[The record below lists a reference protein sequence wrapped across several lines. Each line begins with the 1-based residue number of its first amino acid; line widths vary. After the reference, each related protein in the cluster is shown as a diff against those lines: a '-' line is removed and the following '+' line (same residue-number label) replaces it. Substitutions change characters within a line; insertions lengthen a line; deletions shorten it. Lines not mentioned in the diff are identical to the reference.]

1 MKGKDSQR
9 YILIM
14 DDEESIRTVLEIF
27 FKKNGY
33 LVDTGGTVE
42 DAYRL
47 LSLHVY
53 DVVITD
59 MKMAARDDGL
69 RVLRRVKESHP
80 ETEVIIMTAHGS
92 IENAVL
98 AMRQGAFNY
107 VTKPFDNQEL
117 SILVERALEKKDIT
131 LHNIALR
138 EEVKKKFS
146 YEFIIGASESMT
158 KIFEL
163 IDRIAPTNANVLI
176 LGESGT
182 GKELISR
189 AIHNKSDRSENVFVE
204 INCAAIPES
213 LLESELFGH
222 VKGAFTGAINNKQ
235 GLFELASGGT
245 LFLDEIGEMPNPLQG
260 KLLRAIQEKAFRRV
274 GGNDLIRV
282 DARIVSASKKNLLDA
297 VEKGSFRDD
306 LFYRLNVVSIH
317 VPPLRDRKEDIP
329 LLAHH
334 FLSRYAIE
342 MGKEIKKISP
352 DAMRMLM
359 RYDFPGNV
367 RELENIVERAVIL
380 EMKDQ
385 VTPESLPENLIETGD
400 EEYELPEYYESLSL
414 EGTSLDGVV
423 GNIERNFLLKALE
436 RAGGNKTE
444 AAKLLKISFRSLR
457 YRIEKFGI
465 E

>member
-1 MKGKDSQR
+1 MKGKESQR
-9 YILIM
+9 YILII
-14 DDEESIRTVLEIF
+14 DDEESIRTVLDIF

-33 LVDTGGTVE
+33 TVDTGGTLE
-42 DAYRL
+42 EAYHL
-47 LSLHVY
+47 MSEHVY
-53 DVVITD
+53 DVVISD
-59 MKMAARDDGL
+59 MKMAGGNDGL
-69 RVLRRVKESHP
+69 RVLERVKESHP

-98 AMRQGAFNY
+98 AMKRGAFNY

-117 SILVERALEKKDIT
+117 GILVERALERKDIT
-131 LHNIALR
+131 LQNIALR
-138 EEVKKKFS
+138 EEVKKKLS

-189 AIHNKSDRSENVFVE
+189 AIHNKSGRSKNAFVE

-235 GLFELASGGT
+235 GLFELANGGT
-245 LFLDEIGEMPNPLQG
+245 LFLDEIGEMPISLQG
-260 KLLRAIQEKAFRRV
+260 KLLRAIQDKAFRRV
-274 GGNDLIRV
+274 GGNDITRV
-282 DARIVSASKKNLLDA
+282 DVRIISASKRDLLDA
-297 VEKGSFRDD
+297 VDQAVFRDD
-306 LFYRLNVVSIH
+306 LFYRLNVVSVN
-317 VPPLRDRKEDIP
+317 VPPLRERKEDIP

-334 FLSRYAIE
+334 FLSKYTIE
-342 MGKEIKKISP
+342 LGKEIKKISP
-352 DAMRMLM
+352 DAMRMLL

-380 EMKDQ
+380 ELMDQ
-385 VTPESLPENLIETGD
+385 ITQESLPENLLDKAG
-400 EEYELPEYYESLSL
+400 EEFELPDMYENISFD
-414 EGTSLDGVV
+414 GTSLDGLVN
-423 GNIERNFLLKALE
+423 NIEKNFLLKAIE
-436 RAGGNKTE
+436 RTGGNKTE
-444 AAKLLKISFRSLR
+444 AAKLLRISFRSLR
-457 YRIEKFGI
+457 YRLEKYGI

>member
-1 MKGKDSQR
+1 MKGKESQR
-9 YILIM
+9 YILIV
-14 DDEESIRTVLEIF
+14 DDEESIRTVLEIY

-33 LVDTGGTVE
+33 IVDTGGTLE
-42 DAYRL
+42 EAYLL
-47 LSLHVY
+47 LSQHVY

-59 MKMAARDDGL
+59 MKMAGGNDGL
-69 RVLRRVKESHP
+69 RVLERVKESHP

-98 AMRQGAFNY
+98 AMKRGAFNY

-117 SILVERALEKKDIT
+117 GILVERALERKDIT

-138 EEVKKKFS
+138 EEVKKKLS

-158 KIFEL
+158 KTFEL

-189 AIHNKSDRSENVFVE
+189 AIHNKSERSGNAFVE

-222 VKGAFTGAINNKQ
+222 VKGAFTGAISNKQ
-235 GLFELASGGT
+235 GLFELASKGT
-245 LFLDEIGEMPNPLQG
+245 LFLDEIGEMPVSLQG
-260 KLLRAIQEKAFRRV
+260 KLLRAIQDKAFRRV
-274 GGNDLIRV
+274 GGNDVIRV
-282 DARIVSASKKNLLDA
+282 DARIISASKRNLLDG
-297 VEKGSFRDD
+297 VEQGIFRDD
-306 LFYRLNVVSIH
+306 LFYRLNVVSIN
-317 VPPLRDRKEDIP
+317 VPPLRERKEDIP

-334 FLSRYAIE
+334 FLSKYTIE
-342 MGKEIKKISP
+342 LGKEIIKISP

-380 EMKDQ
+380 ELKDQ
-385 VTPESLPENLIETGD
+385 ITPESLPENLIDTVD
-400 EEYELPEYYESLSL
+400 EEYELPEIYENL
-414 EGTSLDGVV
+414 SLDGSSLDGLV
-423 GNIERNFLLKALE
+423 GNIEKNFLLKALE
-436 RAGGNKTE
+436 RTGGNKTE
-444 AAKLLKISFRSLR
+444 AAKLLRISFRSLR
-457 YRIEKFGI
+457 YRLEKYGI